1 MMEVMYNVIRTNVL
15 KEVGMT
21 RRIIHFDIDA
31 FFASVEQLDYP
42 EYRGKPLIVGG
53 KSDRGV
59 VATCSYEA
67 RKYGVRSAMSS
78 VVAQKLCPQGI
89 FVHGRMGRYQEISVK
104 IFKYIEEKFEHVERV
119 SIDEAYIDVT
129 CEKETT
135 MEIACQIKNDIHSIT
150 GLTISV
156 GISYNKFLAKLASD
170 WKKPDGIFEIKSR
183 NIPDILM
190 PLPIIK
196 IHGLGKKTCERLN
209 RIGIF
214 TIEDLYQYPES
225 LLGDILGESW
235 SKEIVQRIHGI
246 DQRQVIENHT
256 RKSYGKETTLSEDTI
271 DRTVILSI
279 LEDYLTKIHT
289 GLSKR
294 SLTTKTLT
302 IKIKYY
308 DFEQFTKSHSL
319 DYHTNNFGVLNEALQ
334 NMFTNLQ
341 LVKPVRLVGLTA
353 SNLESEAYKQFN
365 LLEENPEEFSAK

>member
-1 MMEVMYNVIRTNVL
+1 MVYNLYRTDVL
-15 KEVGMT
+15 KEAEMT

-89 FVHGRMGRYQEISVK
+89 FVHGRMNRYQEISIQ

-129 CEKETT
+129 EEKETT
-135 MEIACQIKNDIHSIT
+135 MEIACQIKKDINAMT

-170 WKKPDGIFEIKSR
+170 WKKPDGIFEIKAMDIP
-183 NIPDILM
+183 NILL

-196 IHGLGKKTCERLN
+196 IHGLGRKTCERLN

-225 LLGDILGESW
+225 LLSDILGESW

-246 DQRQVIENHT
+246 DQRPVIENHT
-256 RKSYGKETTLSEDTI
+256 RKSYGKETTLSEDTF
-271 DRTVILSI
+271 DRSVLLTI
-279 LEDYLTKIHT
+279 LEDYLGKIHS
-289 GLSKR
+289 GLAKR

-302 IKIKYY
+302 IKIKYC

-319 DYHTNNFGVLNEALQ
+319 DYHTNNYAVLSEALQ
-334 NMFTNLQ
+334 IMFRNLK
-341 LVKPVRLVGLTA
+341 LDKSVRLVGLTA
-353 SNLESEAYKQFN
+353 SNLESESYKQFN
-365 LLEENPEEFSAK
+365 LLEENPEEFDSK